1 MEIVAAGNSRGH
13 AKVSTDMKVKM
24 KDSAIQVPLDLMR

>member
-1 MEIVAAGNSRGH
+1 MEIVAAGNSRGQ
-13 AKVSTDMKVKM
+13 AQVFADMIIKM